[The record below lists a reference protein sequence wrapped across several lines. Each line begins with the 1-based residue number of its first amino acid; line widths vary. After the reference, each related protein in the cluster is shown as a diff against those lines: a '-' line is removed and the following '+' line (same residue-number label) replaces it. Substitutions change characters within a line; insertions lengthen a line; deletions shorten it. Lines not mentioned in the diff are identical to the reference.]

1 MQAGI
6 DRYLNDSA
14 EDATLVPTT
23 QRAVVAP
30 LRVADNDCARYAP
43 QTSSPDDKG
52 VDACFPVSNRH

>member
-1 MQAGI
+1 MHAGI

-52 VDACFPVSNRH
+52 